1 MPKLSSF
8 SGLSSRGFGE
18 FGTTLTLTTVTFT
31 SSTSWTAPIGVTNL
45 TTVSGR
51 GSNGEADYWFNTYV
65 TYFQVTS
72 ASYPTNPAYLDWSV
86 PYGYAVTAQNNINA
100 SGSGERYVTPD
111 DERFWVVNSTNSNWA
126 TAGVIIPPTSYV
138 RGSAT
143 IIPYSSLSGYYTSL
157 PTSGNIDG
165 PTFFSTYGAA
175 AIFWVY
181 IDKLIGGVAGTAST
195 GFGQTFPG
203 GAANG
208 GTAPITVFNNVS
220 VSPGTSYSIVIPT
233 DRPDPYI
240 TIQYLA
246 PT

>member
-31 SSTSWTAPIGVTNL
+31 SSTSWTAPAGVTNL

-51 GSNGEADYWFNTYV
+51 GSNGQPDYWSPSGVSRTSIFINNWGNLSHAPYATYADV
-65 TYFQVTS
+65 YNEAVSIANYINSFGTGPRTVSNIPYFKQWLVS
-72 ASYPTNPAYLDWSV
+72 L
-86 PYGYAVTAQNNINA
+86 
-100 SGSGERYVTPD
+100 
-111 DERFWVVNSTNSNWA
+111 NSSPVDKWDTNSSANY
-126 TAGVIIPPTSYV
+126 TEYV
-138 RGSAT
+138 NGAAYVDT
-143 IIPYSSLSGYYTSL
+143 YGN
-157 PTSGNIDG
+157 PTSGNIVSSGVVDFKAYDVIVDINV
-165 PTFFSTYGAA
+165 TGA
-175 AIFWVY
+175 
-181 IDKLIGGVAGTAST
+181 AGTAST
-195 GFGQTFPG
+195 GFSQTFPG
-203 GAANG
+203 GAASG

>member
-8 SGLSSRGFGE
+8 AGMSSRGFGE
-18 FGTTLTLTTVTFT
+18 FGTTLSLTTVTFT
-31 SSTSWTAPIGVTNL
+31 SSTSWTAPIGVTKL

-51 GSNGEADYWFNTYV
+51 GSNGEADYWYNTYV
-65 TYFQVTS
+65 TRFQVTS
-72 ASYPTNPAYLDWSV
+72 ASYSMPNPPYLDWSV

-111 DERFWVVNSTNSNWA
+111 DERYWVVNSTNSNWT
-126 TAGVIIPPTSYV
+126 TAGTFPPSTVYV

-143 IIPYSSLSGYYTSL
+143 VGSTSSSGAAV

-165 PTFFSTYGAA
+165 PTFFSTYGATVN
-175 AIFWVY
+175 FWVY

-220 VSPGTSYSIVIPT
+220 VTPGTSYSITIPT

>member
-8 SGLSSRGFGE
+8 AGMSSRGFGE
-18 FGTTLTLTTVTFT
+18 FGTTLSLTTVTFT
-31 SSTSWTAPIGVTNL
+31 SSTSWTAPAGVTNL

-51 GSNGEADYWFNTYV
+51 GSNGEADYWNNTYV
-65 TYFQVTS
+65 TRFQVTS
-72 ASYPTNPAYLDWSV
+72 ASYSMANPPYLDWGV

-100 SGSGERYVTPD
+100 SGSGERYVNPD
-111 DERFWVVNSTNSNWA
+111 SERYWVVNSVNSNWT
-126 TAGVIIPPTSYV
+126 TAGTYIPPTTYV

-143 IIPYSSLSGYYTSL
+143 VSSTSSSGASV

-165 PTFFSTYGAA
+165 PTFFSTYGSTVN
-175 AIFWVY
+175 FWVY
-181 IDKLIGGVAGTAST
+181 IDVLFGGAAGTAST

-203 GAANG
+203 GSAGG

-220 VSPGTSYSIVIPT
+220 VTPGTSYSITIPT

>member
-31 SSTSWTAPIGVTNL
+31 SSTSWTAPAGVTNL

-51 GSNGEADYWFNTYV
+51 GSNGAADYYV
-65 TYFQVTS
+65 NDTV
-72 ASYPTNPAYLDWSV
+72 AYIEVRPLNATAVLGPLDWS
-86 PYGYAVTAQNNINA
+86 TAYSDAQTLVNNTN
-100 SGSGERYVTPD
+100 SGGSGPRTASPGFPATYY
-111 DERFWVVNSTNSNWA
+111 VNSSNLYFKA
-126 TAGVIIPPTSYV
+126 LGTSQSYQVNGTAVLQNYN
-138 RGSAT
+138 GS
-143 IIPYSSLSGYYTSL
+143 
-157 PTSGNIDG
+157 PTSGTVLYTDLLISIGSFLCNIDVLNIG
-165 PTFFSTYGAA
+165 P
-175 AIFWVY
+175 
-181 IDKLIGGVAGTAST
+181 AGTAST

-203 GAANG
+203 GAASG

-233 DRPDPYI
+233 DRPNPYI

>member
-31 SSTSWTAPIGVTNL
+31 SSTSWTAPAGVTNL

-51 GSNGEADYWFNTYV
+51 GSNGQSDYWTPSNITRVWALQHVGGLPNPPY
-65 TYFQVTS
+65 
-72 ASYPTNPAYLDWSV
+72 ASWATAYSE
-86 PYGYAVTAQNNINA
+86 AQAMVSTLNA
-100 SGSGERYVTPD
+100 SGTGPRTITIPGPRKYLV
-111 DERFWVVNSTNSNWA
+111 TNSSPFVDYWTEEIDPDYTGYINGA
-126 TAGVIIPPTSYV
+126 AYIVFDPPST
-138 RGSAT
+138 
-143 IIPYSSLSGYYTSL
+143 
-157 PTSGNIDG
+157 PTSGNMSYASFPNYYAG
-165 PTFFSTYGAA
+165 FFVYADVYVTGA
-175 AIFWVY
+175 
-181 IDKLIGGVAGTAST
+181 AGTAST
-195 GFGQTFPG
+195 GFSQTFPG
-203 GAANG
+203 GAASG
-208 GTAPITVFNNVS
+208 GTAPITVFNNIS

>member
-31 SSTSWTAPIGVTNL
+31 SSTSWTAPAGVTNL

-51 GSNGEADYWFNTYV
+51 GSNGQPDFWTPTWVSRASVFINNWGNLANAPYANYADVYNEAVSFAN
-65 TYFQVTS
+65 
-72 ASYPTNPAYLDWSV
+72 YLNSFGTG
-86 PYGYAVTAQNNINA
+86 PRTI
-100 SGSGERYVTPD
+100 SIPD
-111 DERFWVVNSTNSNWA
+111 NKQWRVSLNSSPVDKWDT
-126 TAGVIIPPTSYV
+126 TGP
-138 RGSAT
+138 
-143 IIPYSSLSGYYTSL
+143 GYYTGYINSAAYVETYGN
-157 PTSGNIDG
+157 PTSGNIVSSGGINFLVYDVYAEVLV
-165 PTFFSTYGAA
+165 TGA
-175 AIFWVY
+175 
-181 IDKLIGGVAGTAST
+181 AGTAST
-195 GFGQTFPG
+195 GFSQTFPG
-203 GAANG
+203 GAASG
-208 GTAPITVFNNVS
+208 GTAPITVFNNVA